1 MRLYVGQNF
10 SYSHPHVQSWLFD
23 TKIAYPELAPVNSA
37 ITLSPIAGADG
48 KDNQVVAVESLV
60 DLINEFG
67 EYSAKVGYPY
77 LCLYDHISANGR
89 AKVINIKPD
98 NATYAHKIISVN
110 MVKSTME
117 LKIDADGILWM
128 PRPENADN
136 PDLKTITMPVYNT
149 SIEFDSFSGTGATPI
164 SSKGRLELA
173 ASTLL
178 DLKTTDDGAGVA
190 KLKAPLYAI
199 HSTGRGGYGNKYNL
213 NVKPARGDI
222 KGYPLYNAT
231 VSKSGENITSPAQVV
246 APDDVRDSIAFS
258 FNDVLRGTYIDVVTF
273 EDNHTLVNDM
283 FITAITDMV
292 DYCEANKATTP
303 ALGKLADRLRA
314 IKDKYIMNADDLFVH
329 TMDWLAVCS
338 TSDERRLFS
347 GYITPGYEGRTL
359 LGLHNEFDFLFP
371 IQRISGST
379 LDIPLEGG
387 YDGDLASSSKF
398 DWNYAI
404 FKDVDG
410 DGQIDLSNSSVDKVY
425 VYKKLFGDFFDGLI
439 TEDIY
444 DTHLCDADLVED
456 LDYPDVIKGKVIN
469 FVDALKPIGSR
480 GDLTFLM
487 NAPTSISTVAD
498 LRTYHLVRN
507 PQVNEV
513 FKFCN
518 SVEIINPFTEKKMKA
533 PATYVVRRIV
543 AKWFKEGWGMDSIA
557 GRDLE
562 GIADTS
568 TIVPKIKDGDEKS
581 DVYGVLGYN
590 YISLDENN
598 MPFLDGQRSSYTA
611 MYSVLGELHNKL
623 IHNRMWKTVV
633 NKVQKD
639 IHTIDTPE
647 KAQAVADSLRET
659 LESLYKTRLVI
670 KDVVLAPRN
679 AREAA
684 IGDLTLQVFVE
695 YAGTIKRIQVN
706 FYTGPLGT
714 F

>member
-10 SYSHPHVQSWLFD
+10 SYSHPHVQSWLYD
-23 TKIAYPELAPVNSA
+23 TKVAYPELAPVNSM

-48 KDNQVVAVESLV
+48 KDNQCVAIESLV
-60 DLINEFG
+60 DLIKEFG

-89 AKVINIKPD
+89 AKVFNIKPD
-98 NATYAHKIISVN
+98 NATYAHKIISVK
-110 MVKSTME
+110 MVKAE
-117 LKIDADGILWM
+117 ADFKIDSEGLLWI
-128 PRPENADN
+128 PRPENANN
-136 PDLKTITMPVYNT
+136 PDLKDIKLPIYNT
-149 SIEFDSFSGTGATPI
+149 AVEFDSFAGTGTTPI

-178 DLKTTDDGAGVA
+178 DLKVDNDGPGVA
-190 KLKAPLYAI
+190 SLKAPLYAI
-199 HSTGRGGYGNKYNL
+199 HSTGRGMYGNKYNM
-213 NVKPARGDI
+213 NIKPARGDV

-231 VSKSGENITSPAQVV
+231 VSKSGENITDPTQIV
-246 APDDVRDSIAFS
+246 APDDVRDSISFS
-258 FNDVLRGTYIDVVTF
+258 FNDVMRGTYLDVVTF
-273 EDNHTLVNDM
+273 EDNHVLVNDM
-283 FITAITDMV
+283 FITAIQDII
-292 DYCEANKATTP
+292 DYCEAGKAVTP
-303 ALGKLADRLRA
+303 ELGKLSERL
-314 IKDKYIMNADDLFVH
+314 KYNKEKYITGADDLFVH
-329 TMDWLAVCS
+329 TMDWLSVCS
-338 TSDERRLFS
+338 TSDDRRLFS
-347 GYITPGYEGRTL
+347 GYITKGYETRTL

-371 IQRISGST
+371 VQRISGST

-387 YDGDLASSSKF
+387 YDGDLASSVRF

-410 DGQIDLSNSSVDKVY
+410 DGQIDLSNSSADKVY

-439 TEDIY
+439 SEDIY
-444 DTHLCDADLVED
+444 DTHLCDADVVED
-456 LDYPDVIKGKVIN
+456 LDYPDTIKGKIIN
-469 FVDALKPIGSR
+469 FVDALKPVGSR
-480 GDLTFLM
+480 GDLTYLM
-487 NAPTSISTVAD
+487 NAPTAISTVSD

-518 SVEIINPFTEKKMKA
+518 TIEIINPFTEKKMKA
-533 PATYVVRRIV
+533 PATYVVRRV
-543 AKWFKEGWGMDSIA
+543 VGTWFKEGWGMNAIA

-562 GIADTS
+562 GIADIA
-568 TIVPKIKDGDEKS
+568 TIVPKLTDGAEKS

-598 MPFLDGQRSSYTA
+598 IPFLDGQRSSYTA

-647 KAQAVADSLRET
+647 KAQAVADNLRET
-659 LESLYKTRLVI
+659 LETLYKTRLVI
-670 KDVVLAPRN
+670 KDVVLAARN

-684 IGDLTLQVFVE
+684 IGDLTLQVFIE